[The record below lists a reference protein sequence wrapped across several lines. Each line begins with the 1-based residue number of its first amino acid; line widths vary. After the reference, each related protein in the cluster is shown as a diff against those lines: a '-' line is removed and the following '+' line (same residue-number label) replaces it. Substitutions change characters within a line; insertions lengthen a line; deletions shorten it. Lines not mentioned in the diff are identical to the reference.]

1 MRPDEAPL
9 DLDWDP
15 DPDLNTQAPSR
26 GEDEHA
32 RALATLHGASPRLI
46 DADQSSEEPPA
57 ALERDLLLRHAAL
70 YVVGAQREPS
80 RTPAH
85 DTVASPRV
93 ASTFG
98 ASRTSTRHRGDGST
112 TLELAAGAGRRG
124 WLSRF
129 NPLRAALLAV
139 VLGAGASVA
148 ACAVPAEYE
157 APLGWA
163 LELALPAGRDV
174 SVDEVLEAMAEL
186 SGSDQI
192 NVMLRRE
199 ADDEPLRLSLQVWTS
214 DAVLED
220 TLGAL
225 QSRVPALRDV
235 PFERR
240 PLVGTVQ
247 TSLAGELGFRVLGR
261 TNPREVVRAREQ
273 LRRHMQVDVRQ
284 VTTATRTRD
293 GSRET
298 LEIRVERRVIIEST
312 TDGLPPNEIADE
324 SSPSP
329 SHLTF

>member
-1 MRPDEAPL
+1 LRPDEAPL
-9 DLDWDP
+9 DLTPELTPELDA
-15 DPDLNTQAPSR
+15 QAPSR
-26 GEDEHA
+26 DDDELV

-46 DADQSSEEPPA
+46 DADQSSEAPPV

-70 YVVGAQREPS
+70 YGVGAQREPT
-80 RTPAH
+80 RNPAH
-85 DTVASPRV
+85 GTVGSSRV
-93 ASTFG
+93 AGKFG
-98 ASRTSTRHRGDGST
+98 ASNAPTRRRGDDST
-112 TLELAAGAGRRG
+112 TLELAAAGGRRG

-129 NPLRAALLAV
+129 DPLRTALLVV

-163 LELALPAGRDV
+163 LELALPVGRDV
-174 SVDEVLEAMAEL
+174 SVDDVLEAMAEL

-199 ADDEPLRLSLQVWTS
+199 ADDAPLRLSLQVWTS
-214 DAVLED
+214 DAELED

-225 QSRVPALRDV
+225 QARVPALRDV

-273 LRRHMQVDVRQ
+273 LRRHLQVDVRQ

-298 LEIRVERRVIIEST
+298 LEIRVERRDTIETT
-312 TDGLPPNEIADE
+312 TDGAPSNDGADE
-324 SSPSP
+324 SSSSP
-329 SHLTF
+329 SQITF